1 MPPEVG
7 DPAPNFTLPR
17 SGGGQQSL
25 KDLRGRKVVLYFYP
39 KADTPGCTQEAM
51 AFSAL
56 KARFAAAGTEV
67 IGISADPVKAQ
78 DRFTAKRKLTTPLL
92 SDETHEVLEAYGVWG
107 EKTMFG
113 RRYMGILRTTLLI
126 DPKGR
131 VARVWEKVKVEGHA
145 EEVLRA
151 AREL

>member
-7 DPAPNFTLPR
+7 DLAPDFTLPR

-56 KARFAAAGTEV
+56 KAKFAAAGTDV

-78 DRFTAKRKLTTPLL
+78 DRFTTKRKLTTPLL

-107 EKTMFG
+107 EKSMFG

-126 DPKGR
+126 DARGR
-131 VARVWEKVKVEGHA
+131 VAQVWEKVKVEGHA

>member
-1 MPPEVG
+1 MPPEPG
-7 DPAPNFTLPR
+7 DPAPDFTLPR
-17 SGGGQQSL
+17 SGGGRQSL

-56 KARFAAAGTEV
+56 KAKFAAAGTDV

-113 RRYMGILRTTLLI
+113 RRYMGILRTTLLL
-126 DPKGR
+126 DARGR

>member
-1 MPPEVG
+1 MSPEVG
-7 DPAPNFTLPR
+7 DPAPDFTLPR

-25 KDLRGRKVVLYFYP
+25 KELRGRKVVLYFYP

-51 AFSAL
+51 AFGAL
-56 KARFAAAGTEV
+56 KAKFAAAGTEV

-92 SDETHEVLEAYGVWG
+92 SDETHAVLEAYGVWG

-113 RRYMGILRTTLLI
+113 RRYMGILRTTFLI
-126 DPKGR
+126 DGR
-131 VARVWEKVKVEGHA
+131 GRIARVWEKVKVEGHA

-151 AREL
+151 AREI

>member
-7 DPAPNFTLPR
+7 DMAPDFSLPR
-17 SGGGQQSL
+17 SGGGRQSL

-56 KARFAAAGTEV
+56 KARFDAAGTEV

-92 SDETHEVLEAYGVWG
+92 SDESHEVLEAYGVWG

-131 VARVWEKVKVEGHA
+131 VAQVWEKVKVEGHA

-151 AREL
+151 ARDL